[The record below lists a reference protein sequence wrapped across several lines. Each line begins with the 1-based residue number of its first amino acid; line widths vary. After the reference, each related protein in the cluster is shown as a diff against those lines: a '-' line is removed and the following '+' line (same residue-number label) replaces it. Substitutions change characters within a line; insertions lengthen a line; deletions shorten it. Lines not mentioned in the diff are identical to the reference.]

1 MTPRERRHAIE
12 ALIRESVQRREISD
26 DSRQEFEAAR
36 SEGDLQTQVDIIW
49 HVLSGNDPREATA

>member
-1 MTPRERRHAIE
+1 MTHADSSGPMTPRERRHAIE

-36 SEGDLQTQVDIIW
+36 SEGDLQTQV
-49 HVLSGNDPREATA
+49 